1 MARQR
6 FIHPEIWDDPDLGR
20 VSPIAFVLYIGCFS
34 NADDEGRLLGD
45 PAYLKSQIFRYR
57 NVTLEEVL
65 EARTELTK
73 ACRSYVVYAH
83 NDVEY
88 VCFKNWDEY
97 QKPRF
102 PKPSKLPP
110 PPGFRRRKAPK
121 QEESPTVTDTE
132 ALTADATEA
141 ITEAPREWVGFGL
154 GLRTNPSSSSS
165 LDHDD
170 DAIRNRLRD
179 AGWSDG
185 RIAIIAGRGHLEL
198 AVAWLD
204 HAEADPGIQNP
215 GAYSFAMADTGQEPT
230 TNVSTLAP
238 GATGTRSAKPTGHE
252 CPHCGVVKAGPNAL
266 EEHIANVHYDLAA

>member
-20 VSPIAFVLYIGCFS
+20 VSPLAFVLYIGCFS
-34 NADDEGRLLGD
+34 NADDDGRLLGD

-57 NVTLEEVL
+57 NVSLDQVL

-73 ACRSYVVYAH
+73 ACRSYVVYTIQEVDYIVFH
-83 NDVEY
+83 N
-88 VCFKNWDEY
+88 WAEY

-110 PPGFRRRKAPK
+110 PPGFKRGKPRPQAKNV
-121 QEESPTVTDTE
+121 TVN
-132 ALTADATEA
+132 ATETITEDVTVA
-141 ITEAPREWVGFGL
+141 VTEAPREWVGLGL
-154 GLRTNPSSSSS
+154 GLSTTPSSSSS

-170 DAIRNRLRD
+170 DEIRERLRE

-185 RIAIIAGRGHLEL
+185 RIAIVAGRGHLQL

-204 HAEADPGIQNP
+204 HAEADPSIQNP
-215 GAYSFAMADTGQEPT
+215 GAYSFAMTDTGQEPT
-230 TNVSTLAP
+230 TNQTTLAA
-238 GATGTRSAKPTGHE
+238 GAQGTRSAKPQGHE
-252 CPHCGVVKAGPNAL
+252 CPHCGVVKAGPASL
-266 EEHIANVHYDLAA
+266 AEHIENVHWELAA